1 MDINNQTVPEDLY
14 YDKNDWWVK
23 LDGELA
29 IIGMTE
35 YGQKNTG
42 DILYLELVEP
52 GYSIQ
57 CGEKL
62 GSIESGKWVGNLI
75 SPLTGVIEESNYEV
89 EKKPRQ
95 VNLDAYGKGWMYKLL
110 LNDPGEVR
118 LLMTAQEYAEWIAE
132 QAKCELEMG

>member
-1 MDINNQTVPEDLY
+1 MDIKNQTVPEDLY

-52 GYSIQ
+52 GYSIHR
-57 CGEKL
+57 GEKL
-62 GSIESGKWVGNLI
+62 GSIESGKWVGNLV
-75 SPLTGVIEESNYEV
+75 SPLTGVVEESNYEV
-89 EKKPRQ
+89 EKNPRR
-95 VNLDAYGKGWMYKLL
+95 VNLDAYGEGWMYQLL
-110 LNDPGEVR
+110 LSDPGEVR
-118 LLMTAQEYAEWIAE
+118 LLMTAHEYAEWIAE

>member
-1 MDINNQTVPEDLY
+1 MNTKNQTIPEDLY
-14 YDKNDWWVK
+14 YDKNDWWIK

-29 IIGMTE
+29 LIGMTE

-52 GYSIQ
+52 GCPIRR
-57 CGEKL
+57 GEKL

-75 SPLTGVIEESNYEV
+75 SPLSGVVEESNYEV
-89 EKKPRQ
+89 EKNPGQ
-95 VNLDAYGKGWMYKLL
+95 VNLDAYGKGWMYQLL
-110 LNDPGEVR
+110 LSDPGEVR
-118 LLMTAQEYAEWIAE
+118 LLMTAGEYAEWIAE

>member
-1 MDINNQTVPEDLY
+1 MDIKNQTVPEDLY

-52 GYSIQ
+52 GYSIHR
-57 CGEKL
+57 GEKL
-62 GSIESGKWVGNLI
+62 GSIESGKWVGNLV
-75 SPLTGVIEESNYEV
+75 SPLTGVVEESNYEV
-89 EKKPRQ
+89 EKNPRR
-95 VNLDAYGKGWMYKLL
+95 VNLDAYGEGWMYQLL
-110 LNDPGEVR
+110 LSDPGEVR
-118 LLMTAQEYAEWIAE
+118 LLMKAHEYAEWIAE